1 MQKYYQSKLKF
12 MGVYSRNNSPKA
24 MKDGAYMVNF
34 VECKSIGTHWIASY
48 FDGSCVRYSDRFGVK
63 HISQEIKRFL
73 GNKNIITKYMTM
85 SR

>member
-1 MQKYYQSKLKF
+1 MWRYYQSKPKF
-12 MGVYSRNNSPKA
+12 IGVYSRNNLPKA

-34 VECKSIGTHWIASY
+34 VERKSIGTHWIASY

-73 GNKNIITKYMTM
+73 RSKNIITKYMTM

>member
-1 MQKYYQSKLKF
+1 MQKYYQSKPKF

-73 GNKNIITKYMTM
+73 GNKNIITKYTTM